1 MSLIYKITAP
11 AVRTVARRQLEEG
24 MKAPAAY
31 MKKMKTLQKKPLP
44 LERLRGAYDF
54 EEKRVGSTVHY
65 MVHSRK
71 SKSNRVILYLHGG
84 GFCRPLKA
92 DDFEFAEEMA
102 DETGADV
109 WLVDYALFPDATG
122 KEIAGSVVDVY
133 LEALKKHDSKDIAF
147 YGNSAGAA
155 LCFTVCVY
163 LRKYMPV
170 VPLPGMI
177 VSHSPCIRI
186 PTSLNEQEKMN
197 LLDQKD
203 IIIPAGYVNMYAERP
218 DLFQTGGFEEF
229 ASPIDSDWSSFPRT
243 LVVFGSDEVFLAYL
257 PAIIR
262 KCREDHVELETYVG
276 KGRHCYC
283 AKGILPEAHAG
294 RERIYAFLCG
304 ERRPWETMS
313 EDLIEDLNRNQQGEL
328 DAVIMYR
335 MLADRMDSETDANA
349 MRRLADD
356 ELRHARIFRKLT
368 GVKKVPGRTQGDA
381 VCLLYR
387 TMGKAKLF
395 RLMARGEYAAV
406 NRYSALSVLFPQLE
420 EVMEDEQKH
429 GDALMGL
436 CTSDC
441 DGGAAVAGSQ
451 GREEGRGK
459 GSGTA
464 GFRQSACRDGHVGEG
479 CKIYPGHP
487 EAGRGQKP

>member
-229 ASPIDSDWSSFPRT
+229 ASPIDSDWSSFPRRSKRAGQMADMMFI
-243 LVVFGSDEVFLAYL
+243 LVYN
-257 PAIIR
+257 
-262 KCREDHVELETYVG
+262 
-276 KGRHCYC
+276 
-283 AKGILPEAHAG
+283 
-294 RERIYAFLCG
+294 
-304 ERRPWETMS
+304 W
-313 EDLIEDLNRNQQGEL
+313 NR
-328 DAVIMYR
+328 
-335 MLADRMDSETDANA
+335 
-349 MRRLADD
+349 
-356 ELRHARIFRKLT
+356 
-368 GVKKVPGRTQGDA
+368 
-381 VCLLYR
+381 
-387 TMGKAKLF
+387 LF
-395 RLMARGEYAAV
+395 
-406 NRYSALSVLFPQLE
+406 
-420 EVMEDEQKH
+420 
-429 GDALMGL
+429 
-436 CTSDC
+436 T
-441 DGGAAVAGSQ
+441 
-451 GREEGRGK
+451 
-459 GSGTA
+459 
-464 GFRQSACRDGHVGEG
+464 
-479 CKIYPGHP
+479 I
-487 EAGRGQKP
+487 